1 MNLLPFSLL
10 FEFILC
16 RSFPFLVFPAQ
27 KSSFSISCKA
37 GLMMLNP
44 LNFCLSGKFLNRSE
58 YQTTLPVSW
67 ETCVQVKKHK
77 LEPEKEEQTGSKL
90 EKEYNKAVY
99 CHLAYLT
106 YRWSTSHG
114 MTGWVNH
121 KLESRFPRET
131 STTSDLQMI
140 PL

>member
-1 MNLLPFSLL
+1 M
-10 FEFILC
+10 
-16 RSFPFLVFPAQ
+16 
-27 KSSFSISCKA
+27 
-37 GLMMLNP
+37 
-44 LNFCLSGKFLNRSE
+44 
-58 YQTTLPVSW
+58 
-67 ETCVQVKKHK
+67 QVKKHK
-77 LEPEKEEQTGSKL
+77 LEPEKEEQTGSQL

-114 MTGWVNH
+114 MPGWVNH